1 MNARKHWESE
11 SRNRNLSA
19 AVVHVKPSRHKSNL
33 YDSREYHHQ
42 KEILNCSDS
51 LQYSKRNRDFITIN
65 FQKFSFFQGVFHVL
79 ERYIGFEP
87 SDLFPLTIKRYSK
100 CLQNY
105 NYYFFVLFFFTSE
118 SGNLLKYIKNIH
130 FSSSFERP
138 MEISRRNTASWQRTC
153 LWQMTCVMIVSCRS
167 ADFNMFQMTYKYNS
181 LSSKDFGLLKK
192 VDQFSLKDD
201 NQRRDFSSGYCP

>member
-105 NYYFFVLFFFTSE
+105 NYYFFVLFFFYFRERKSAKIYKKYPFLVFFRATD
-118 SGNLLKYIKNIH
+118 GNLTEKYSIVTTYMFMTNDLCDD
-130 FSSSFERP
+130 SF
-138 MEISRRNTASWQRTC
+138 
-153 LWQMTCVMIVSCRS
+153 V
-167 ADFNMFQMTYKYNS
+167 
-181 LSSKDFGLLKK
+181 
-192 VDQFSLKDD
+192 
-201 NQRRDFSSGYCP
+201 